1 MREKRVSKRDNLFVA
16 SRFVLPEHREMYIR
30 IKAEELRYVP
40 PGLDEEQMA
49 EISGRIWEALQTG
62 QGVVLTY
69 YDGKSACGLAGK
81 IAHVDQALK
90 KIKLHT
96 DKKTVWIPFSSLL
109 AVELEAIS

>member
-40 PGLDEEQMA
+40 PELDEEKMA
-49 EISGRIWEALQTG
+49 EMSGRVWEALQTG
-62 QGVVLTY
+62 RSAMLTY
-69 YDGKSACGLAGK
+69 FDGKRPCRLTGRV
-81 IAHVDQALK
+81 AHVDQAVK

-96 DKKTVWIPFSSLL
+96 AEKTVWIPFSSLL
-109 AVELEAIS
+109 AVELEATP